1 MESTSLVFDRD
12 SGGVPLPP
20 PSMRD
25 RDGLSAL
32 ERKALYRVHTEL
44 PAMPASLVVQILLWP
59 EKITDW
65 ARDESVTPAL
75 VYNMLGGFKPYHGLR
90 ERLAQRLGV
99 TKGAVDH
106 LIDARRQQPS
116 TRRIP
121 EPPEGFVADDVSL
134 ATARDPNEPTRAR
147 HDSQGEPGEP
157 ISVDHAETGVD
168 CLATR
173 AFRDGVARTANVARS
188 LAFFADRRVGGHI
201 VRLDRDHA
209 VSVAFLITAI
219 QYIPV
224 VAEVGHILTG

>member
-1 MESTSLVFDRD
+1 MDSSSIVDRD
-12 SGGVPLPP
+12 TGGIPLPP
-20 PSMRD
+20 RASRD

-99 TKGAVDH
+99 TKSAVDH

-121 EPPEGFVADDVSL
+121 EPPPDFRTDDVSL
-134 ATARDPNEPTRAR
+134 SPRAP
-147 HDSQGEPGEP
+147 DKPGAPENRP
-157 ISVDHAETGVD
+157 EVASVDDRELAEGDDPKTDPPTGPQ
-168 CLATR
+168 T
-173 AFRDGVARTANVARS
+173 S
-188 LAFFADRRVGGHI
+188 LPF
-201 VRLDRDHA
+201 
-209 VSVAFLITAI
+209 
-219 QYIPV
+219 
-224 VAEVGHILTG
+224 

>member
-1 MESTSLVFDRD
+1 METTSAVFDRD
-12 SGGVPLPP
+12 QNGGSIPPP
-20 PSMRD
+20 PSRD

-59 EKITDW
+59 EKMTDW

-99 TKGAVDH
+99 TKAAVDH

-121 EPPEGFVADDVSL
+121 EPPPDFVADDVSL
-134 ATARDPNEPTRAR
+134 AIGRNPNHLAPTPASEPLV
-147 HDSQGEPGEP
+147 SPSEPASTGTPGTPPDEP
-157 ISVDHAETGVD
+157 PPETPGPQ
-168 CLATR
+168 
-173 AFRDGVARTANVARS
+173 
-188 LAFFADRRVGGHI
+188 
-201 VRLDRDHA
+201 
-209 VSVAFLITAI
+209 ITL
-219 QYIPV
+219 
-224 VAEVGHILTG
+224 EL

>member
-1 MESTSLVFDRD
+1 MESVSSAFERD
-12 SGGVPLPP
+12 PGGVPLPP
-20 PSMRD
+20 PPSRD

-99 TKGAVDH
+99 TKSAVDH

-121 EPPEGFVADDVSL
+121 EPPPDFVADDVALRTDGIQSNMTPEAEAAL
-134 ATARDPNEPTRAR
+134 GTPPTPADDDPLPPQG
-147 HDSQGEPGEP
+147 SQIRFE
-157 ISVDHAETGVD
+157 
-168 CLATR
+168 L
-173 AFRDGVARTANVARS
+173 
-188 LAFFADRRVGGHI
+188 
-201 VRLDRDHA
+201 
-209 VSVAFLITAI
+209 
-219 QYIPV
+219 
-224 VAEVGHILTG
+224 

>member
-1 MESTSLVFDRD
+1 MSSSFDRD
-12 SGGVPLPP
+12 EGGVPLPP
-20 PSMRD
+20 PPSRD

-75 VYNMLGGFKPYHGLR
+75 VYNMLGGFRPYHALR

-99 TKGAVDH
+99 TKAAVDH

-121 EPPEGFVADDVSL
+121 EPPPDFIPDDVAL
-134 ATARDPNEPTRAR
+134 
-147 HDSQGEPGEP
+147 
-157 ISVDHAETGVD
+157 
-168 CLATR
+168 
-173 AFRDGVARTANVARS
+173 RS
-188 LAFFADRRVGGHI
+188 LGNPNDLVAPAEAAPPDSDPPADATG
-201 VRLDRDHA
+201 
-209 VSVAFLITAI
+209 SQITF
-219 QYIPV
+219 
-224 VAEVGHILTG
+224 EL

>member
-1 MESTSLVFDRD
+1 MESTSSVFDRE

-20 PSMRD
+20 PPSRD

-65 ARDESVTPAL
+65 ARDEGVTPAL

-99 TKGAVDH
+99 TKPAVDH

-121 EPPEGFVADDVSL
+121 EPPPEFVPDDVELAPRSRRSDSMQPENDAPADASL
-134 ATARDPNEPTRAR
+134 GDAAESDVE
-147 HDSQGEPGEP
+147 HSQDKPPGSQTTLE
-157 ISVDHAETGVD
+157 
-168 CLATR
+168 L
-173 AFRDGVARTANVARS
+173 
-188 LAFFADRRVGGHI
+188 
-201 VRLDRDHA
+201 
-209 VSVAFLITAI
+209 
-219 QYIPV
+219 
-224 VAEVGHILTG
+224 

>member
-1 MESTSLVFDRD
+1 MESSSPMFERDHDRLAPG
-12 SGGVPLPP
+12 SHGGVPLPP
-20 PSMRD
+20 PRSRD

-65 ARDESVTPAL
+65 ARGENVTPAL

-90 ERLAQRLGV
+90 ERLAERLGV

-121 EPPEGFVADDVSL
+121 EPPDDFAPDDVQL
-134 ATARDPNEPTRAR
+134 ASRPT
-147 HDSQGEPGEP
+147 EPGTPSASPDAASTASTSEP
-157 ISVDHAETGVD
+157 
-168 CLATR
+168 
-173 AFRDGVARTANVARS
+173 RS
-188 LAFFADRRVGGHI
+188 DAQRPDDDAPPPPQEPEEPPTDNRQTS
-201 VRLDRDHA
+201 LD
-209 VSVAFLITAI
+209 L
-219 QYIPV
+219 
-224 VAEVGHILTG
+224 

>member
-1 MESTSLVFDRD
+1 MESTSAVFERD
-12 SGGVPLPP
+12 QTGGTIPPP
-20 PSMRD
+20 PSRD

-99 TKGAVDH
+99 TKAAVDH

-121 EPPEGFVADDVSL
+121 EPPPDFIADDVSL
-134 ATARDPNEPTRAR
+134 VRHPRSGDAPHAPPPPDPPSPQPAEGSATNPPPEPLAEPPAG
-147 HDSQGEPGEP
+147 SQ
-157 ISVDHAETGVD
+157 
-168 CLATR
+168 
-173 AFRDGVARTANVARS
+173 
-188 LAFFADRRVGGHI
+188 
-201 VRLDRDHA
+201 
-209 VSVAFLITAI
+209 ITF
-219 QYIPV
+219 
-224 VAEVGHILTG
+224 EL

>member
-1 MESTSLVFDRD
+1 MESVSSVFERD
-12 SGGVPLPP
+12 PGGVPLPP
-20 PSMRD
+20 PPSRD

-75 VYNMLGGFKPYHGLR
+75 IYNMLGGFKPYHGLR

-99 TKGAVDH
+99 TKAAVDH

-121 EPPEGFVADDVSL
+121 EPPPDFVPDDVSL
-134 ATARDPNEPTRAR
+134 RTHGTPTDTPREPDVAPRDPPAPT
-147 HDSQGEPGEP
+147 DDNPPPPDGSQIRFE
-157 ISVDHAETGVD
+157 
-168 CLATR
+168 L
-173 AFRDGVARTANVARS
+173 
-188 LAFFADRRVGGHI
+188 
-201 VRLDRDHA
+201 
-209 VSVAFLITAI
+209 
-219 QYIPV
+219 
-224 VAEVGHILTG
+224 

>member
-1 MESTSLVFDRD
+1 MAHATASLYFRVRRHGHSLGHVRFWLLADRRRRQVLRMESVSSVFEREP
-12 SGGVPLPP
+12 GGVPLPP

-75 VYNMLGGFKPYHGLR
+75 VYNMLGGFKPYHALR

-99 TKGAVDH
+99 TKAAVDH

-121 EPPEGFVADDVSL
+121 EPPPDFIPDDVAL
-134 ATARDPNEPTRAR
+134 
-147 HDSQGEPGEP
+147 
-157 ISVDHAETGVD
+157 
-168 CLATR
+168 
-173 AFRDGVARTANVARS
+173 RS
-188 LAFFADRRVGGHI
+188 LGNPNDLVAPAEGAPPDSDPQADATG
-201 VRLDRDHA
+201 
-209 VSVAFLITAI
+209 SQITF
-219 QYIPV
+219 
-224 VAEVGHILTG
+224 EL

>member
-1 MESTSLVFDRD
+1 MESVSSAFERD
-12 SGGVPLPP
+12 AGGVPLPP
-20 PSMRD
+20 PPSRD

-99 TKGAVDH
+99 TKAAVDH

-116 TRRIP
+116 SRRIP
-121 EPPEGFVADDVSL
+121 EPPPDFVPDDVAIRTHGIQS
-134 ATARDPNEPTRAR
+134 DPPQLPDVVPGDPPAPPEERRRPP
-147 HDSQGEPGEP
+147 DSAQ
-157 ISVDHAETGVD
+157 
-168 CLATR
+168 
-173 AFRDGVARTANVARS
+173 
-188 LAFFADRRVGGHI
+188 
-201 VRLDRDHA
+201 
-209 VSVAFLITAI
+209 ITF
-219 QYIPV
+219 
-224 VAEVGHILTG
+224 EL

>member
-1 MESTSLVFDRD
+1 MADRD
-12 SGGVPLPP
+12 AGGIPLPP
-20 PSMRD
+20 PPSRD

-99 TKGAVDH
+99 TKSAVDH

-121 EPPEGFVADDVSL
+121 EPPPDFGPDDVSF
-134 ATARDPNEPTRAR
+134 ASRPKPVADAPAVG
-147 HDSQGEPGEP
+147 DSPP
-157 ISVDHAETGVD
+157 AED
-168 CLATR
+168 
-173 AFRDGVARTANVARS
+173 
-188 LAFFADRRVGGHI
+188 
-201 VRLDRDHA
+201 
-209 VSVAFLITAI
+209 SVASPEMNHPTDNVDDQPDSGPPGPQTSL
-219 QYIPV
+219 P
-224 VAEVGHILTG
+224 L

>member
-1 MESTSLVFDRD
+1 MESVSSAFDREP
-12 SGGVPLPP
+12 GGVPLPP
-20 PSMRD
+20 PPSRD

-75 VYNMLGGFKPYHGLR
+75 VYNMLGGFKPYHALR

-99 TKGAVDH
+99 TKAAVDH

-121 EPPEGFVADDVSL
+121 EPPPDFVPDDVALGTRGSQTNP
-134 ATARDPNEPTRAR
+134 AASEASSTDQAAEPDDVPARPN
-147 HDSQGEPGEP
+147 DSQ
-157 ISVDHAETGVD
+157 
-168 CLATR
+168 
-173 AFRDGVARTANVARS
+173 
-188 LAFFADRRVGGHI
+188 
-201 VRLDRDHA
+201 
-209 VSVAFLITAI
+209 ITF
-219 QYIPV
+219 
-224 VAEVGHILTG
+224 EL

>member
-1 MESTSLVFDRD
+1 MPADGRRRQLLRMDRMESTSSAFDREP
-12 SGGVPLPP
+12 GGVPLPP

-121 EPPEGFVADDVSL
+121 EPPDGFGTDDVSL
-134 ATARDPNEPTRAR
+134 VSPEDSNDP
-147 HDSQGEPGEP
+147 
-157 ISVDHAETGVD
+157 
-168 CLATR
+168 
-173 AFRDGVARTANVARS
+173 ARS
-188 LAFFADRRVGGHI
+188 LPHETGSSGADGDSETLTSDPRAAPSTEPGPDENPAGGTDDSQTT
-201 VRLDRDHA
+201 LP
-209 VSVAFLITAI
+209 F
-219 QYIPV
+219 
-224 VAEVGHILTG
+224 

>member
-1 MESTSLVFDRD
+1 MGTASPMFDREE
-12 SGGVPLPP
+12 GGVSPP
-20 PSMRD
+20 PQSSRD

-99 TKGAVDH
+99 TKAAVDH
-106 LIDARRQQPS
+106 LIDARRQQPT

-121 EPPEGFVADDVSL
+121 EPPPDFVPDDVSL
-134 ATARDPNEPTRAR
+134 APTRVA
-147 HDSQGEPGEP
+147 SVSAAGTAGP
-157 ISVDHAETGVD
+157 IE
-168 CLATR
+168 
-173 AFRDGVARTANVARS
+173 ARS
-188 LAFFADRRVGGHI
+188 TNSD
-201 VRLDRDHA
+201 D
-209 VSVAFLITAI
+209 SVQITF
-219 QYIPV
+219 
-224 VAEVGHILTG
+224 EL

>member
-1 MESTSLVFDRD
+1 MESTSAVFDRD
-12 SGGVPLPP
+12 QTGGSIPPP
-20 PSMRD
+20 PSRD

-59 EKITDW
+59 EKMTDW

-99 TKGAVDH
+99 TKAAVDH

-121 EPPEGFVADDVSL
+121 EPPPDFAPDDVSL
-134 ATARDPNEPTRAR
+134 ATGVRRPAESSSEIGRDPNEASVRDRAGV
-147 HDSQGEPGEP
+147 DQMGEPHP
-157 ISVDHAETGVD
+157 DKAPQGVD
-168 CLATR
+168 GPPPEAAGPT
-173 AFRDGVARTANVARS
+173 GPQ
-188 LAFFADRRVGGHI
+188 
-201 VRLDRDHA
+201 
-209 VSVAFLITAI
+209 ITF
-219 QYIPV
+219 
-224 VAEVGHILTG
+224 EL

>member
-1 MESTSLVFDRD
+1 MESSAFFEREP
-12 SGGVPLPP
+12 GEVPLPP
-20 PSMRD
+20 PPSRN

-99 TKGAVDH
+99 TKAAVDH

-116 TRRIP
+116 TRKIP
-121 EPPEGFVADDVSL
+121 EPPPDFAPDDVALSRGPAGRDADQSGS
-134 ATARDPNEPTRAR
+134 ATVHGTTIDL
-147 HDSQGEPGEP
+147 GEP
-157 ISVDHAETGVD
+157 
-168 CLATR
+168 
-173 AFRDGVARTANVARS
+173 
-188 LAFFADRRVGGHI
+188 ADSAAS
-201 VRLDRDHA
+201 A
-209 VSVAFLITAI
+209 VSNGDQPPPEA
-219 QYIPV
+219 
-224 VAEVGHILTG
+224 TGEQTTLEL

>member
-1 MESTSLVFDRD
+1 L
-12 SGGVPLPP
+12 
-20 PSMRD
+20 RD

-65 ARDESVTPAL
+65 ARDENVTPAL

-99 TKGAVDH
+99 TKSAVDH

-121 EPPEGFVADDVSL
+121 EPPPDFVPDDVAI
-134 ATARDPNEPTRAR
+134 ATGGNPTDVRRPDEPERSESA
-147 HDSQGEPGEP
+147 
-157 ISVDHAETGVD
+157 SVDE
-168 CLATR
+168 R
-173 AFRDGVARTANVARS
+173 FPRPDGS
-188 LAFFADRRVGGHI
+188 Q
-201 VRLDRDHA
+201 
-209 VSVAFLITAI
+209 ITF
-219 QYIPV
+219 
-224 VAEVGHILTG
+224 EL

>member
-1 MESTSLVFDRD
+1 MESSSPMFEQDQR
-12 SGGVPLPP
+12 GVPLPP
-20 PSMRD
+20 PPSRD

-65 ARDESVTPAL
+65 ARDEGVTPAL

-116 TRRIP
+116 TRKIP
-121 EPPEGFVADDVSL
+121 EPPPDFVPDDVRL
-134 ATARDPNEPTRAR
+134 RTVERPAEPV
-147 HDSQGEPGEP
+147 SQAPEPGDTPGDPAPESAGP
-157 ISVDHAETGVD
+157 Q
-168 CLATR
+168 
-173 AFRDGVARTANVARS
+173 
-188 LAFFADRRVGGHI
+188 
-201 VRLDRDHA
+201 
-209 VSVAFLITAI
+209 ITFDI
-219 QYIPV
+219 
-224 VAEVGHILTG
+224 

>member
-1 MESTSLVFDRD
+1 MVERD
-12 SGGVPLPP
+12 SGGIPLPP
-20 PSMRD
+20 PAARD

-32 ERKALYRVHTEL
+32 ERKALFRVHTEL

-99 TKGAVDH
+99 TKSAVDH

-121 EPPEGFVADDVSL
+121 EPPPDFGPDDVSL
-134 ATARDPNEPTRAR
+134 ATGPRHADP
-147 HDSQGEPGEP
+147 
-157 ISVDHAETGVD
+157 
-168 CLATR
+168 ATR
-173 AFRDGVARTANVARS
+173 PQPPDAPPAESPDSRDEGDDAAGDES
-188 LAFFADRRVGGHI
+188 LPGPQTT
-201 VRLDRDHA
+201 LP
-209 VSVAFLITAI
+209 L
-219 QYIPV
+219 
-224 VAEVGHILTG
+224 

>member
-1 MESTSLVFDRD
+1 MGSASTMFDREE
-12 SGGVPLPP
+12 GGVPLPP
-20 PSMRD
+20 PAARD

-99 TKGAVDH
+99 TKAAVDH

-121 EPPEGFVADDVSL
+121 EPPPDFAPDDVSL
-134 ATARDPNEPTRAR
+134 APSRIPYAPPADGSSDETSPAQGDVG
-147 HDSQGEPGEP
+147 SQ
-157 ISVDHAETGVD
+157 
-168 CLATR
+168 
-173 AFRDGVARTANVARS
+173 
-188 LAFFADRRVGGHI
+188 
-201 VRLDRDHA
+201 
-209 VSVAFLITAI
+209 ITFD
-219 QYIPV
+219 
-224 VAEVGHILTG
+224 L

>member
-1 MESTSLVFDRD
+1 MESSSPMVEHDRGELSD
-12 SGGVPLPP
+12 GVPLPP
-20 PSMRD
+20 PRSRD

-65 ARDESVTPAL
+65 ARDENVTPAL

-90 ERLAQRLGV
+90 QRLAERLGV

-121 EPPEGFVADDVSL
+121 EPPAEFVPDDVSL
-134 ATARDPNEPTRAR
+134 APRAQPYDEPVPPAERNAPEAPPAPEAR
-147 HDSQGEPGEP
+147 GEPP
-157 ISVDHAETGVD
+157 APTD
-168 CLATR
+168 
-173 AFRDGVARTANVARS
+173 
-188 LAFFADRRVGGHI
+188 DRQI
-201 VRLDRDHA
+201 TLD
-209 VSVAFLITAI
+209 F
-219 QYIPV
+219 
-224 VAEVGHILTG
+224 

>member
-1 MESTSLVFDRD
+1 MGSASTMFDREE
-12 SGGVPLPP
+12 GGVPLPP
-20 PSMRD
+20 PAARD

-99 TKGAVDH
+99 TKAAVDH

-121 EPPEGFVADDVSL
+121 EPPPDFLPDDVSI
-134 ATARDPNEPTRAR
+134 ASTDRPSSASTNPDGAADP
-147 HDSQGEPGEP
+147 GG
-157 ISVDHAETGVD
+157 AE
-168 CLATR
+168 AE
-173 AFRDGVARTANVARS
+173 
-188 LAFFADRRVGGHI
+188 GG
-201 VRLDRDHA
+201 A
-209 VSVAFLITAI
+209 QITF
-219 QYIPV
+219 
-224 VAEVGHILTG
+224 EL

>member
-1 MESTSLVFDRD
+1 MESSSPMFERD
-12 SGGVPLPP
+12 HGDLAGGVSLPP
-20 PSMRD
+20 PPRSRD

-65 ARDESVTPAL
+65 ARDENVTPAL

-90 ERLAQRLGV
+90 QRLAERLGV

-121 EPPEGFVADDVSL
+121 EPPADFTADDVSL
-134 ATARDPNEPTRAR
+134 AQRGGADPPA
-147 HDSQGEPGEP
+147 DAQP
-157 ISVDHAETGVD
+157 
-168 CLATR
+168 
-173 AFRDGVARTANVARS
+173 GVASSSPDRPPDHPPGSNSSQRDTREPSQDDAVEPDHPAAPDDRQIS
-188 LAFFADRRVGGHI
+188 LDF
-201 VRLDRDHA
+201 
-209 VSVAFLITAI
+209 
-219 QYIPV
+219 
-224 VAEVGHILTG
+224 